1 MISMLVLALV
11 TAAPTPS
18 RPAQIDGAGNRI
30 ETFAPIAG
38 GKDSTDS
45 ISAVHCTPDRQRCAQ
60 LSLDV
65 DGNVWTLYLFDR
77 LPGAA
82 GKTPIASFPVPNE
95 DGNARM
101 ALWPRIVREASG
113 RVLVGVEA
121 TSSTS
126 YSGGGAS
133 AATLTLAAA
142 ETGNEAMKAV
152 LTVPSRGSA
161 MIRACFSE
169 ADMQQR
175 ASACH
180 DEYAFDGTLTL
191 DPAVRTGAPHFIFTT
206 SAKSF
211 PGPVSRSAD
220 SLAAAPL
227 RRKDVKWVTDAQC
240 SYRRTISPDAA
251 SGTFRIDTPLPVC
264 DDYLVP

>member
-1 MISMLVLALV
+1 MCGRS
-11 TAAPTPS
+11 
-18 RPAQIDGAGNRI
+18 
-30 ETFAPIAG
+30 
-38 GKDSTDS
+38 
-45 ISAVHCTPDRQRCAQ
+45 
-60 LSLDV
+60 
-65 DGNVWTLYLFDR
+65 YLFDR

-82 GKTPIASFPVPNE
+82 GAPAVASFVVPLE
-95 DGNARM
+95 DENARV

-133 AATLTLAAA
+133 MAMLTLIAA
-142 ETGNEAMKAV
+142 ETGREAMKAV
-152 LTVPSRGSA
+152 LTIPWRGSA
-161 MIRACFSE
+161 LIRACFSK
-169 ADMQQR
+169 ADMKQR
-175 ASACH
+175 AGACH

-191 DPAVRTGAPHFIFTT
+191 DPTVRTGAPHFIFTT

-227 RRKDVKWVTDAQC
+227 RRKDVKWVKDAQC

-251 SGTFRIDTPLPVC
+251 SGTFRIDIPLPAC